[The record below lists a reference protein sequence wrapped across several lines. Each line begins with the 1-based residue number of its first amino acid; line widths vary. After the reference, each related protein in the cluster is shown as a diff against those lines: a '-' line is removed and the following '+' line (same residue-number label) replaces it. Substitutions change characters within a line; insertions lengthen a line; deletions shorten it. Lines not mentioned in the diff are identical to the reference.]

1 MGPWWRRRV
10 WIQRDKIRERERK
23 KRREKEREGKDS
35 PAGWRRLGRLIGK
48 ARFERERE
56 RGQRD

>member
-1 MGPWWRRRV
+1 MVAAEV
-10 WIQRDKIRERERK
+10 WIQRDKIRERERER
-23 KRREKEREGKDS
+23 KRREKEREKKDS